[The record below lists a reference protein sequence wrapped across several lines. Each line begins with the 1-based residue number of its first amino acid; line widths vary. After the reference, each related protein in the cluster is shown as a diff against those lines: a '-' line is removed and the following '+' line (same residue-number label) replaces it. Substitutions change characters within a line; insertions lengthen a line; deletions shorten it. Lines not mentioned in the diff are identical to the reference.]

1 MEEETLVKD
10 VPEVEQVTEA
20 TVVEEPETSKPMHA
34 KALLEDILAAEKQ
47 SHDDYVETDV
57 FAWANNIVQYTDELR
72 IEVFWI
78 NKNYVVYK
86 SDMSSELSKQLEPIF
101 INDMVEYVLEGAGM
115 GMVVRN
121 FEDAEAEENVLQRT
135 QLWNVQKA
143 QEVLGWLRTQE
154 HEIELFR
161 EEEHD
166 FKRIKGVM
174 ARISHK
180 ELKEP
185 FYVWKVL
192 SQSQIMKGK
201 TGWMVRGSKFVQFD
215 ADAAVRVPTDP
226 QLLLLGQDLYVFNQT
241 KLKQL
246 FGYDAKEAAIAKHKV
261 AEIEANFTLSFDE
274 GQDMQTMA
282 LGKKAIIKKLQ
293 KLDPTKVKQDELMN
307 HAEELGID
315 LMQDTSGSII
325 IMDDKDLSKF
335 VNLLN
340 DDYMESPLTGERYE
354 IIRKKPI
361 KQTEEDLLKEVL

>member
-1 MEEETLVKD
+1 MEETLVKD
-10 VPEVEQVTEA
+10 APEAANMTA
-20 TVVEEPETSKPMHA
+20 N
-34 KALLEDILAAEKQ
+34 ALPEDILAGEKKEREG
-47 SHDDYVETDV
+47 YVESDV
-57 FAWANNIVQYTDELR
+57 FAWANNMVQYKDELK

-86 SDMSSELSKQLEPIF
+86 TDMSPTLSKQLEPIF
-101 INDMVEYVLEGAGM
+101 IDDMLEYVLEGAGL
-115 GMVVRN
+115 GLVVRN
-121 FEDAEAEENVLQRT
+121 FEDAEAEDNVLQRT
-135 QLWNVQKA
+135 QVWNVQKA
-143 QEVLGWLRTQE
+143 QEVLAWVRTQE
-154 HEIELFR
+154 HEIEVFK

-174 ARISHK
+174 ARITHK
-180 ELKEP
+180 DIKEP
-185 FYVWKVL
+185 FYIFKVL
-192 SQSQIMKGK
+192 PRSQVMKGK
-201 TGWMVRGSKFVQFD
+201 TGWMVRGSKFVPFD
-215 ADAAVRVPTDP
+215 ADAAVRIPTDP

-261 AEIEANFTLSFDE
+261 EEIEQNFTLSFDE
-274 GQDMQTMA
+274 GLDMQTLA

-293 KLDPTKVKQDELMN
+293 KLEVGKVGQEEIMN

-315 LMQDTSGSII
+315 LMQDTNGAII

-361 KQTEEDLLKEVL
+361 KVTEDDLLKEALSK

>member
-1 MEEETLVKD
+1 MEDETLVKD
-10 VPEVEQVTEA
+10 APEEVRVAEEA
-20 TVVEEPETSKPMHA
+20 TDKKPMNA
-34 KALLEDILAAEKQ
+34 NALPEDILASEKKA
-47 SHDDYVETDV
+47 HDDYEETDV
-57 FAWANNIVQYTDELR
+57 FAWANNLVQYKDELH

-86 SDMSSELSKQLEPIF
+86 SDMSPALSKQLEPIF
-101 INDMVEYVLEGAGM
+101 IDDMLDYVLEGAGL
-115 GMVVRN
+115 GLVVRN

-135 QLWNVQKA
+135 QIWNVQKA

-154 HEIELFR
+154 HEIEVFK

-174 ARISHK
+174 ARVTHK
-180 ELKEP
+180 EMKEP
-185 FYVWKVL
+185 FYIWKVL
-192 SQSQIMKGK
+192 PQSQVMKGK
-201 TGWMVRGSKFVQFD
+201 TGWMVRGSKFVPFD
-215 ADAAVRVPTDP
+215 ADAAVRIPTDP

-261 AEIEANFTLSFDE
+261 EEIQQNFTLSFDE
-274 GQDMQTMA
+274 GQDMQTLA
-282 LGKKAIIKKLQ
+282 LGKKAIVKKLQ
-293 KLDPTKVKQDELMN
+293 KLDVGKVGQDEIMN

-315 LMQDTSGSII
+315 LMQDTNGAII

>member
-1 MEEETLVKD
+1 MEEETLITD
-10 VPEVEQVTEA
+10 VP
-20 TVVEEPETSKPMHA
+20 VEETEQASKPETKPMHA
-34 KALLEDILAAEKQ
+34 NALPEDILAGEKKQ
-47 SHDDYVETDV
+47 HDDYVESDV
-57 FAWANNIVQYTDELR
+57 FAWANNLVQYKDELR
-72 IEVFWI
+72 VEVFWI

-86 SDMSSELSKQLEPIF
+86 SDMASGLAKQLEPIF
-101 INDMVEYVLEGAGM
+101 IDEMLEYVLEGAEM
-115 GMVVRN
+115 GLVVRN

-174 ARISHK
+174 ARVTHK
-180 ELKEP
+180 DIKEP
-185 FYVWKVL
+185 FYIWKVL
-192 SQSQIMKGK
+192 PQSAVMKGK
-201 TGWMVRGSKFVQFD
+201 TGWMVRGSKFVPFD
-215 ADAAVRVPTDP
+215 ADAAVRIPTDP

-246 FGYDAKEAAIAKHKV
+246 FGYDAKEAAVAKHKV
-261 AEIEANFTLSFDE
+261 AEIEANFSLSFDE

-315 LMQDTSGSII
+315 LMQDTGGSII